1 MNAPRR
7 PSHLSLLLPML
18 LFAAAMPASAR
29 EVSKQGPNGNG
40 GSCPGVAAAAIDTDA
55 EPIATAK
62 RDPAPAPS
70 RTKAAPMMRSGDS
83 DTARPRWHSFLPG
96 MFR

>member
-7 PSHLSLLLPML
+7 PSHLSFLLPML
-18 LFAAAMPASAR
+18 LFAVAMPAAGR

-40 GSCPGVAAAAIDTDA
+40 GSCPGVAAAVEVDA
-55 EPIATAK
+55 EVATAAK
-62 RDPAPAPS
+62 RGTAPPPS

-83 DTARPRWHSFLPG
+83 DNDRPRWHSFLPG

>member
-7 PSHLSLLLPML
+7 PSQLSFLLPML

-40 GSCPGVAAAAIDTDA
+40 GSCPGVAATVDVGV

-62 RDPAPAPS
+62 RDPAPKS
-70 RTKAAPMMRSGDS
+70 NQSKAAPMMRSGDS
-83 DTARPRWHSFLPG
+83 DNERPRWHSFLPG

>member
-7 PSHLSLLLPML
+7 PSRPSLLLPVL
-18 LFAAAMPASAR
+18 LFAVAMPASAR

-40 GSCPGVAAAAIDTDA
+40 GSCPGVAATVEVDA
-55 EPIATAK
+55 EVVTTTK
-62 RDPAPAPS
+62 RDGAPVPARS
-70 RTKAAPMMRSGDS
+70 KAAPMMRSGDS
-83 DTARPRWHSFLPG
+83 DNERPRWHSFLPG